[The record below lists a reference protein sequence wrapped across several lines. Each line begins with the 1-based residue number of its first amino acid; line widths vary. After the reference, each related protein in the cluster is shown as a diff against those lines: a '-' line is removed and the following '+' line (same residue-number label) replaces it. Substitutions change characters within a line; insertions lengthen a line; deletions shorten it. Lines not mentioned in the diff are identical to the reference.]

1 VKRKTIQTLL
11 SWRNRVTPERLRRL
25 IVDALAINVA
35 LVGGLILRLFAAV
48 WFADNLN
55 ADSKLIHSLVSAYLA
70 AAPVITPLVIG
81 SLILTGVYNRSRKH
95 SRRRKIVLV
104 AQGVTEAYVLYGA
117 VSYLLFDLT
126 TWFPR
131 SVWLTSWLLTV
142 LLLGF
147 LRLSYDFLRAT
158 VWEEAQ
164 SVGRPAGRK
173 VRNVLV
179 IGGAGYVGSVLTRKL
194 LALGYSVTVMDAL
207 VFGGQSL
214 RELHTHP
221 RFSLV
226 KGDLRHVESVIHSL
240 QYVDAVV
247 HLGGLVGDPACDL
260 DEKLTT
266 DINVAANHLV
276 AQAARG
282 LGIERFIF
290 ASTCSVYGASK
301 GILSEESDLD
311 PVSLYA
317 KTKMESEA
325 VLLDLQDGRFAPTL
339 LRFGTF
345 FGVSPRPRFDLVVNL
360 LTAKAVVERSITIHG
375 GEQWRPF
382 IHVDD
387 GAEAI
392 IKCLQAPVESV
403 MGETFNVGSDEQNH
417 TIRDIAEMIKGAV
430 PEAEVV
436 VETANGEVPNY
447 RVSCRKISRRIGFSP
462 RHSVQDGIDEIK
474 RVIQDKEI
482 PDYLDDRYSNKKTLS
497 EEVLLDLT
505 KEVNLLSVSQSD
517 RG

>member
-1 VKRKTIQTLL
+1 MRRKTKQTLL
-11 SWRNRVTPERLRRL
+11 NLKSKITPERLRRI

-35 LVGGLILRLFAAV
+35 LVGGLILRLLVAV
-48 WFADNLN
+48 WFADNPNPDSQLIQGLLN
-55 ADSKLIHSLVSAYLA
+55 AYLA
-70 AAPVITPLVIG
+70 AAPVLTPLVIG
-81 SLILTGVYNRSRKH
+81 SLILTGVYNRSRNY
-95 SRRRKIVLV
+95 SARRKMVLV
-104 AQGVTEAYVLYGA
+104 TQAVTTAYVLYGA
-117 VSYLLFDLT
+117 ISYLLFDLT

-142 LLLGF
+142 LLLSL
-147 LRLSYDFLRAT
+147 LRFVSVFLRAT

-164 SVGRPAGRK
+164 SVGRPARRK

-179 IGGAGYVGSVLTRKL
+179 IGGAGYVGSVLIRKL

-207 VFGGQSL
+207 VFGDQSL
-214 RELHTHP
+214 RELRTHP

-226 KGDLRHVESVIHSL
+226 KGDLRHVESVIQSL

-276 AQAARG
+276 GQAARG
-282 LGIERFIF
+282 LGIQRFIF
-290 ASTCSVYGASK
+290 ASTCSVYGASN
-301 GILSEESDLD
+301 GALDEESDLH

-325 VLLDLQDGRFAPTL
+325 ALLDLQDGTFAPTL

-360 LTAKAVVERSITIHG
+360 LTARAVVEKTITIHG

-392 IKCLQAPVESV
+392 VKCLQAPVESV
-403 MGETFNVGSDEQNH
+403 MGEVFNVGSDDHNH
-417 TIRDIAEMIKGAV
+417 TIRDVAEMIKVAI
-430 PEAEVV
+430 PETEVV
-436 VETANGEVPNY
+436 VETAREEVANY
-447 RVSCRKISRRIGFSP
+447 RVSCKKITRRIGFSP
-462 RHSVQDGIDEIK
+462 QHSVQDGIDEIK

-482 PDYLDDRYSNKKTLS
+482 PDYLDDRYSNHKTLS
-497 EEVLLDLT
+497 EEVRLNLA
-505 KEVNLLSVSQSD
+505 KEVNLLSVGRSD
-517 RG
+517 RR

>member
-1 VKRKTIQTLL
+1 MQKAL
-11 SWRNRVTPERLRRL
+11 SLRNRVTPDRLRRL
-25 IVDALAINVA
+25 IIDALAVNVA
-35 LVGGLILRLFAAV
+35 LVGGLILRLFVAV
-48 WFADNLN
+48 WFADRPEPDSELIQGLLN
-55 ADSKLIHSLVSAYLA
+55 AYLA

-81 SLILTGVYNRSRKH
+81 CLILSGVYKRSRKL
-95 SRRRKIVLV
+95 STRRKIVLV
-104 AQGVTEAYVLYGA
+104 AQAVTAAYVLYGA

-131 SVWLTSWLLTV
+131 SVWLSSWLLTM
-142 LLLGF
+142 LLLGS
-147 LRLSYDFLRAT
+147 LRLWSNFLRAT
-158 VWEEAQ
+158 VWDEAR
-164 SVGRPAGRK
+164 SVGRPTGRK

-179 IGGAGYVGSVLTRKL
+179 IGGAGYVGSVLIRKL

-207 VFGGQSL
+207 VFGDRSL
-214 RELHTHP
+214 RDLRAHP

-226 KGDLRHVESVIHSL
+226 EGDLRHVESVIHSL

-276 AQAARG
+276 GQAARG

-290 ASTCSVYGASK
+290 ASTCSVYGASN
-301 GILSEESDLD
+301 GVLDEESDLR

-317 KTKMESEA
+317 RSKLESEA
-325 VLLDLQDGRFAPTL
+325 ALLELQDGTFAPTL

-345 FGVSPRPRFDLVVNL
+345 FGVSPRPRFDLVVNF
-360 LTAKAVVERSITIHG
+360 LTAKAIVDGTITIQG
-375 GEQWRPF
+375 GDQWRPF

-392 IKCLQAPVESV
+392 IRCLQAPVETV
-403 MGETFNVGSDEQNH
+403 RGEVFNVGSDENNH
-417 TIRDIAEMIKGAV
+417 TIREVGEMIRRAI
-430 PEAEVV
+430 PEVEVV
-436 VETANGEVPNY
+436 FESGNGEMANY
-447 RVSCRKISRRIGFSP
+447 RVSCKKITRGIGFSP

-474 RVIQDKEI
+474 RVIQNKEI
-482 PDYLDDRYSNKKTLS
+482 PDYLDDRYSNYKTLS
-497 EEVLLDLT
+497 EEVRMNLAS
-505 KEVNLLSVSQSD
+505 EVNLLFAGQSD
-517 RG
+517 RR